1 MFKKLG
7 LVFVWFLLTP
17 ALLLGSA
24 IYFKQQSDI
33 DKFLSTSVPTALEA
47 NSQNNLEGQVL
58 GVQIIDSRPY
68 IVSNFLKKTVLEPY
82 STAMVETADKY
93 DIDWKL
99 IPAIAMKESTGGN
112 AAPKNSFN
120 AWGFENGKTQFT
132 SWETAI
138 DSVAKTLKT
147 RYIDRGM
154 TTPEEIMAV
163 YAPPQLFNGG
173 KWAKDINYFFSK
185 MESL

>member
-17 ALLLGSA
+17 TLLLGSTV
-24 IYFKQQSDI
+24 YLKQQRDI
-33 DKFLSTSVPTALEA
+33 AKFLKTAVPIAAES
-47 NSQNNLEGQVL
+47 NSQNNVDGQVL
-58 GVQIIDSRPY
+58 GIQISDSRPY
-68 IVSNFLKKTVLEPY
+68 IVSNFLKQTVLEPY
-82 STAMVETADKY
+82 SNYMVETSDKY
-93 DIDWKL
+93 DIDWRL
-99 IPAIAMKESTGGN
+99 IPAIAMKESTGGD
-112 AAPKNSFN
+112 AAPKESFN

-132 SWETAI
+132 SWESAI

-147 RYIDRGM
+147 RYIDKGM

-163 YAPPQLFNGG
+163 YAPPQLLNGG